1 MKLVLDT
8 NVFVSAFL
16 WGGKPKEVLMR
27 IVAGEDELFISEDL
41 LSELKSVLRRPKFRL
56 NEEFIDVFLEELGNV
71 SRLILMKGE
80 PRKLSRDAGDDK
92 VLACALAAGADYIVT
107 GGDDLLVLKKI
118 KAIPIVS
125 PSDYLEIPR

>member
-16 WGGKPKEVLMR
+16 WGGKPKEVLLR
-27 IVAGEDELFISEDL
+27 IIAGEDELFISEDL
-41 LSELKSVLRRPKFRL
+41 LTELKAVLRRPKFRL
-56 NEEFIDVFLEELGNV
+56 NDEFIDVFLEELGNV
-71 SRLILMKGE
+71 SKKILMKGK

-107 GGDDLLVLKKI
+107 GDDDLLVLKKI
-118 KAIPIVS
+118 RAIPIVS
-125 PSDYLEIPR
+125 PSAYLEMTR